1 CRTGQMESIHQLRGD
16 LLNVRR
22 AIRPHREMVN
32 ELIRDHHPSIRE
44 ETRLYLRD
52 CYDHVSQLIDLVDT
66 SRELTSDLR
75 DFYLSSISNH
85 MNEVMKVLTII
96 STIFIPLTFIVGV
109 YGMNFDPAAGP
120 LSMPELRSPY
130 GYAACLAAMA
140 AIASSLWWW
149 FRHRGWI
156 GGESEA

>member
-1 CRTGQMESIHQLRGD
+1 
-16 LLNVRR
+16 
-22 AIRPHREMVN
+22 
-32 ELIRDHHPSIRE
+32 
-44 ETRLYLRD
+44 
-52 CYDHVSQLIDLVDT
+52 
-66 SRELTSDLR
+66 
-75 DFYLSSISNH
+75 

-120 LSMPELRSPY
+120 FSMPELQSPY

-140 AIASSLWWW
+140 VIASSLCWW